1 MLMAAHAE
9 TTPFAGGAPERPVG
23 ASGTSGED
31 SFSAPSSSEG
41 EEGGGGESSGE
52 GGGGGESV
60 SGGRGERESLSG
72 GEGESAAK
80 GGVGEGSA
88 EGRGEEGAA
97 SSEQVDSL
105 PAELDVSSYVGP
117 YVFPNNSRRRMPG
130 VIYLFLGVVL
140 AAVWGLTL
148 RSDLPWV
155 NGGYLIA
162 AVALL
167 LLGGYHFLAGKE
179 LRVDENDAFLIAVKE
194 VGFPVGHASAQM
206 GWRGWG
212 SRPTWR
218 ILVFSNEPQ
227 PARRGL
233 VLIDGVDGEVLEAV
247 VEENPEDWSSLKPSD
262 AHETP

>member
-1 MLMAAHAE
+1 MAAHAE
-9 TTPFAGGAPERPVG
+9 TTSPAGGAPERPDETAG
-23 ASGTSGED
+23 SAGED
-31 SFSAPSSSEG
+31 SFSAPSAPESSAEGGG
-41 EEGGGGESSGE
+41 EEAAAGGEGGESSAE
-52 GGGGGESV
+52 GGGEEEAASGDGGE
-60 SGGRGERESLSG
+60 GETASG
-72 GEGESAAK
+72 GEGEDA
-80 GGVGEGSA
+80 
-88 EGRGEEGAA
+88 AA

-148 RSDLPWV
+148 SFDLAWV
-155 NGGYLIA
+155 NGGYLVA

-227 PARRGL
+227 PTRRGL

-262 AHETP
+262 THETP

>member
-1 MLMAAHAE
+1 MAAHAE
-9 TTPFAGGAPERPVG
+9 TTPPAGGAPERPDETAG
-23 ASGTSGED
+23 SAGED
-31 SFSAPSSSEG
+31 SFSAPSAPEG
-41 EEGGGGESSGE
+41 EEGRGGFEGEAAAGGEGGEASAEGGGEETAS
-52 GGGGGESV
+52 GGGGEEGTA
-60 SGGRGERESLSG
+60 SGGGF
-72 GEGESAAK
+72 EGEDA
-80 GGVGEGSA
+80 
-88 EGRGEEGAA
+88 AA

-148 RSDLPWV
+148 SFDLAWV
-155 NGGYLIA
+155 NGGYLVA

-262 AHETP
+262 THETP

>member
-1 MLMAAHAE
+1 M
-9 TTPFAGGAPERPVG
+9 
-23 ASGTSGED
+23 
-31 SFSAPSSSEG
+31 
-41 EEGGGGESSGE
+41 
-52 GGGGGESV
+52 
-60 SGGRGERESLSG
+60 
-72 GEGESAAK
+72 
-80 GGVGEGSA
+80 
-88 EGRGEEGAA
+88 
-97 SSEQVDSL
+97 DSL

-148 RSDLPWV
+148 SFDLAWV
-155 NGGYLIA
+155 NGGYLVA

-262 AHETP
+262 THETP

>member
-1 MLMAAHAE
+1 MD
-9 TTPFAGGAPERPVG
+9 TVPGGASAAQAASLPES
-23 ASGTSGED
+23 ASGRPGEVQGEDLPPSSQAAGSPRAESTRSGE
-31 SFSAPSSSEG
+31 SSSEVR
-41 EEGGGGESSGE
+41 EEAVSS
-52 GGGGGESV
+52 
-60 SGGRGERESLSG
+60 
-72 GEGESAAK
+72 A
-80 GGVGEGSA
+80 GS
-88 EGRGEEGAA
+88 
-97 SSEQVDSL
+97 SSEQRDQL
-105 PAELDVSSYVGP
+105 PADLDVSSYVGP

-140 AAVWGLTL
+140 AATWGLTL
-148 RSDLPWV
+148 SSDLPWV
-155 NGGYLIA
+155 NGGYLAA

-206 GWRGWG
+206 GWRGWS

-233 VLIDGVDGEVLEAV
+233 VLIDGVDGEVLEAII
-247 VEENPEDWSSLKPSD
+247 EENPEDWSALGSSD
-262 AHETP
+262 SHETP